1 MSRLGSVEGLCY
13 MGRML
18 LFFRC
23 YGYSEANRA
32 ANDALV
38 HGASATAPHIL
49 QAHGDSK
56 ESAML
61 ISHFINHVFAAN
73 VVACCDS
80 LKNELGQCCE
90 RSAVKL
96 QL

>member
-1 MSRLGSVEGLCY
+1 MSRLGFVEGLCY

-23 YGYSEANRA
+23 YGYNEAASA
-32 ANDALV
+32 ANDPLH
-38 HGASATAPHIL
+38 HGASVTAPHIWK
-49 QAHGDSK
+49 AYGDSK

-61 ISHFINHVFAAN
+61 ISHFINHVCTAN

-80 LKNELGQCCE
+80 LKSELGQ
-90 RSAVKL
+90 
-96 QL
+96 